1 MQTHHPKEIQMNRMI
16 ALLSLVFAMTLTVSA
31 ATTQPTREHLSKT
44 QLSALI
50 ATAKTPAEH
59 QRIAD
64 YYRAQ
69 SVDLLTQSEYHAQ
82 MAAGFKLNPSTN
94 NDKFQRQTVNHC
106 AYLAQ
111 SLKTQ
116 SVKAEALAK
125 QHEEMATAAEQK

>member
-1 MQTHHPKEIQMNRMI
+1 
-16 ALLSLVFAMTLTVSA
+16 
-31 ATTQPTREHLSKT
+31 
-44 QLSALI
+44 
-50 ATAKTPAEH
+50 
-59 QRIAD
+59 
-64 YYRAQ
+64 
-69 SVDLLTQSEYHAQ
+69 